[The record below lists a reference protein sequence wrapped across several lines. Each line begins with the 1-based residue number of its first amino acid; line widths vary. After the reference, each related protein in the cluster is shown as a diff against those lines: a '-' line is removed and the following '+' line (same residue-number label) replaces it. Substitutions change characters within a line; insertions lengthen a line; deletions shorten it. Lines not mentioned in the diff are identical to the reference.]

1 MRLHLTLPYPPTV
14 NHYWQTT
21 VVKRGQRHVPHIYI
35 SEEGA
40 KYRQRVKAILGGVPK
55 LKGMVQVS
63 IVVQPPDNRKRD
75 LDNVLKCLLDSL
87 THAGLWQD
95 DNQVGDLRI
104 LRDSPAAG
112 GLVDLLVTD
121 DLPEPARP

>member
-21 VVKRGQRHVPHIYI
+21 VVKRGRRHVPHIYI
-35 SEEGA
+35 SEEGD
-40 KYRQRVKAILGGVPK
+40 KYRRRVKAILGGVPK
-55 LKGMVQVS
+55 LEGMVRVS

-87 THAGLWQD
+87 THAGLWVD
-95 DNQVGDLRI
+95 DSQVGDLRI
-104 LRDSPAAG
+104 LRGSPATG